1 MHLSYFQMEQIK
13 RANKMWTTDSLFLR
27 STLDIPVDT
36 EAFTVSSISSAPQSP
51 ESSPV
56 KHKENGEDCANTQTI
71 DLSLQLHSDISENS
85 SLNLER
91 EESAADFLIRIDSHI
106 AQTKDKVLKLQN
118 KVV

>member
-1 MHLSYFQMEQIK
+1 MEQIK

-27 STLDIPVDT
+27 STLDIPVDS
-36 EAFTVSSISSAPQSP
+36 EAFTISSISSAPQSP
-51 ESSPV
+51 QTSPV
-56 KHKENGEDCANTQTI
+56 KHSENGENYTNSRTNDLCYNLNSEISDNGSAN
-71 DLSLQLHSDISENS
+71 S
-85 SLNLER
+85 ER

>member
-1 MHLSYFQMEQIK
+1 
-13 RANKMWTTDSLFLR
+13 MWTTDSLFLR

-36 EAFTVSSISSAPQSP
+36 EAFTVSSISSDSPQT
-51 ESSPV
+51 SPV
-56 KHKENGEDCANTQTI
+56 KHSENGENCTNSQTI
-71 DLSLQLHSDISENS
+71 DLAYQLNSNISDNGS
-85 SLNLER
+85 SSLER